1 MSTTETA
8 STETSAEA
16 AAQTDAITGQAA
28 TGDDFKSP
36 ESKQAVLA
44 DLKKEREARQALAS
58 QLDEFKSAQAKQTQA
73 LAEAF
78 GIQGEPKTEDLA
90 ETVRG
95 LQAQIAASELE
106 AARLRIAAEHK
117 IPADYHDLLT
127 ETDLEKLSAQAAKV
141 GALVAAQGLGKTPEY
156 LSNPGQGRG
165 DGSTGGDAALVTLD
179 QQIAEA
185 SSKGDVMASIALKQQ
200 RAAHISKSK
209 K

>member
-1 MSTTETA
+1 MGTSETT
-8 STETSAEA
+8 STETSVEAKGQAEA
-16 AAQTDAITGQAA
+16 TTGQAA
-28 TGDDFKSP
+28 TADDFKSP

-44 DLKKEREARQALAS
+44 DLKKEREARQALAA

-90 ETVRG
+90 ETVKG

-141 GALVAAQGLGKTPEY
+141 GALVAAQASDKRPEY

-165 DGSTGGDAALVTLD
+165 EGSSGGDAALVALD

-200 RAAHISKSK
+200 RAAHISQSK